1 MIPTAQPKAA
11 PGPRRPI
18 RVLIVDDSALVRSL
32 LSDILKAA
40 PGIEVVGVA
49 ADAHAAREK
58 IKQLNPDVLTLDV
71 EMPKMDGITFLRNLM
86 RLRPMPV
93 VMVSS
98 LTERGADVTLDA
110 LALGAVDYL
119 SKPRIDLAATLK
131 DYAEELVEKVRIAAR
146 ASVRALDPR
155 QARAPGVPGP
165 AHSADAVLPKAPPRT
180 RPLRTTDRVIAIGA
194 STGGT
199 EAIKEVLMRLPPDC
213 PGVVI
218 AQHIPK
224 AFSTPFARRMND
236 CCPMITV
243 CEAQDGQH
251 VLPGHAYIA
260 PGDQNLMLVR
270 DGTRYVCRLDDGV
283 PVNRHK
289 PSVDVLF
296 RSVAQNAGRNAIGV
310 LLTGMGKDG
319 ARGLKEM
326 LDSGSRTLAQDE
338 ATSVVWGMPGEAVTL
353 GAAEHVVALESV
365 AGRVLAL
372 ADAMDITRE
381 SKVLADAGDP

>member
-1 MIPTAQPKAA
+1 MSSLNPPSRN
-11 PGPRRPI
+11 PNRRI

-32 LSDILKAA
+32 LTDILRSD
-40 PGIEVVGVA
+40 PSIEVVGTA
-49 ADAHAAREK
+49 SDAHAARER

-110 LALGAVDYL
+110 LAIGAVDYL
-119 SKPRIDLAATLK
+119 SKPKIDLAATLK
-131 DYAEELVEKVRIAAR
+131 DYGDELIKTASR

-155 QARAPGVPGP
+155 RAGALPARP
-165 AHSADAVLPKAPPRT
+165 AHSTDAVLPKAPPPRQ
-180 RPLRTTDRVIAIGA
+180 LRTTDRIIAIGA

-199 EAIKEVLMRLPPDC
+199 EAIKEVLVRLPPDT

-218 AQHIPK
+218 TQHIPK
-224 AFSTPFARRMND
+224 AFSTPFAKRMND
-236 CCPMITV
+236 CSQLTV
-243 CEAQDGQH
+243 YEAEDGQQ
-251 VLPGHAYIA
+251 VLSGHAYIA
-260 PGDQNLMLVR
+260 PGDKHLMVVR
-270 DGTRYVCRLDDGV
+270 DGARYVCKLDDGV

-326 LDSGSRTLAQDE
+326 LDAGSQTIAQDE
-338 ATSVVWGMPGEAVTL
+338 ATSVVWGMPGEAVAL
-353 GAAEHVVALESV
+353 GAAQHVVALDNV
-365 AGRVLAL
+365 AAKIRAL
-372 ADAMDITRE
+372 ADAMDITRQARE
-381 SKVLADAGDP
+381 A